1 MENQD
6 STANQ
11 DATEPQDSTQNQDST
26 ATDTV
31 AASGGPYE
39 FSDEDNV
46 LFKGLAARMT
56 ALGFF
61 LIALAALDMPALL
74 RGERMAALFAV
85 LFLVTGAWT
94 FHTAYSVR
102 SIAETEGQDIS
113 HLMYALRSMRNLLSL
128 AVVLVLVLLTFDA
141 RELLAS
147 VFDRFF

>member
-6 STANQ
+6 STEA
-11 DATEPQDSTQNQDST
+11 
-26 ATDTV
+26 DTV
-31 AASGGPYE
+31 AALGGPYE

-85 LFLVTGAWT
+85 LFSVTGAWT

-113 HLMYALRSMRNLLSL
+113 HLMYALRSMRNLLSV

-147 VFDRFF
+147 VFERFF